1 MKYEPT
7 RESVSSHEAPQ
18 WFKDAKFGIFIH
30 WGLFSVPGWA
40 VKKPEGQSMVDGDE
54 LPSME
59 EQMKYHP
66 YAEWYLNSLRC
77 PGSPTQEYHEKTYGK
92 DFDYFDFYHEFQKE
106 SDKMDPEAWAKF
118 FEEAGAKYVVL
129 VTKHHDGYT
138 LWPSEHKNPF
148 MPDYQSKRDL
158 VGELTDAVRAHNMK
172 MGLYYSGI
180 FDWTFKHEPMNSP
193 ENWADH
199 YVASDEYAAYSEAQT
214 RELIEKYHPSVLW
227 NDMGYPAQTDLMK
240 LFADYYNTV
249 EDGVLNNRWLQID
262 EAGRQKYIDEIYK
275 AKAEGKGIP
284 FQIEIGDYYTP
295 EYARVLNY
303 DTEKWELC
311 RGIGMSFG
319 YNRNENPANFMKAK
333 DVIWCIIDV
342 TAKNGN
348 LLLNVG
354 PLADGTIQKEQMEP
368 LLETG
373 AWLKVN
379 GEAIYATT
387 CREDKQSDVTKDGKE
402 VRYTKKGDV
411 LYAIVMDEQPGKTV
425 AIEGLEVP
433 EGKKV
438 EILGMGD
445 VEFCQKDD
453 ALVVALPDNMPPYA
467 YVLKIA

>member
-1 MKYEPT
+1 MSE
-7 RESVSSHEAPQ
+7 
-18 WFKDAKFGIFIH
+18 
-30 WGLFSVPGWA
+30 
-40 VKKPEGQSMVDGDE
+40 
-54 LPSME
+54 
-59 EQMKYHP
+59 
-66 YAEWYLNSLRC
+66 
-77 PGSPTQEYHEKTYGK
+77 
-92 DFDYFDFYHEFQKE
+92 
-106 SDKMDPEAWAKF
+106 
-118 FEEAGAKYVVL
+118 YVVEMHDIVKTFGH
-129 VTKHHDGYT
+129 VTAVNNGQFT
-138 LWPSEHKNPF
+138 LKKGEIHSLIGENGAGKSTMMKLLYGMYPIDSGVIRVKGEEIPNLTPKTAIEHGIGMVHQEF
-148 MPDYQSKRDL
+148 ML
-158 VGELTDAVRAHNMK
+158 VGEL
-172 MGLYYSGI
+172 
-180 FDWTFKHEPMNSP
+180 
-193 ENWADH
+193 
-199 YVASDEYAAYSEAQT
+199 
-214 RELIEKYHPSVLW
+214 SVLE
-227 NDMGYPAQTDLMK
+227 
-240 LFADYYNTV
+240 NTILGF
-249 EDGVLNNRWLQID
+249 EPKKGLRID
-262 EAGRQKYIDEIYK
+262 FDTARKSVQKYIDEIYK

-311 RGIGMSFG
+311 RGVGMSFG

-402 VRYTKKGDV
+402 VRYTKKGDA

-445 VEFCQKDD
+445 VEFCQKDG

>member
-1 MKYEPT
+1 MYEPT
-7 RESVSSHEAPQ
+7 KESIQSHEAPQ

-40 VKKPEGQSMVDGDE
+40 VKMDEGRSVMDQDQM
-54 LPSME
+54 PSME
-59 EQMKYHP
+59 EMMKYHP
-66 YAEWYLNSLRC
+66 YAEWYLNTLRI

-92 DFDYFDFYHEFQKE
+92 DFNYFDFYHEFQKE
-106 SDKMDPEAWAKF
+106 SDKMDPEAWAKL
-118 FEEAGAKYVVL
+118 FEDAGAKYVVL

-138 LWPSEHKNPF
+138 LWPSAYKNPF

-180 FDWTFKHEPMNSP
+180 FDWTFKHQPMNSP
-193 ENWADH
+193 ENWVDH
-199 YVASDEYAAYSEAQT
+199 YVASDEYAVYSEAQT
-214 RELIEKYHPSVLW
+214 RELIDKYHPSILW

-249 EDGVLNNRWLQID
+249 DDAVLNNRWMQIS
-262 EAGRQKYIDEIYK
+262 EEGRQAYLDQIYEAREK
-275 AKAEGKGIP
+275 GEGTP

-295 EYARVLNY
+295 EYARVLKY

-319 YNRNENPANFMKAK
+319 YNRNENPANFMKGK
-333 DVIWCIIDV
+333 DVVWCIIDV

-354 PLADGTIQKEQMEP
+354 PLPDGTIQEEQVRP
-368 LLETG
+368 LLDAG
-373 AWLKVN
+373 AWLKIN

-387 CREDKQSDVTKDGKE
+387 CREDKQTDVTTDGKE
-402 VRYTKKGDV
+402 VRYTKKDGA
-411 LYAIVMDEQPGKTV
+411 LYAIVMDEEPGQSVT
-425 AIEGLEVP
+425 IEGLEVP
-433 EGKKV
+433 EGAAV
-438 EILGMGD
+438 SILGAGPAAY
-445 VEFCQKDD
+445 EQKDGK
-453 ALVVALPDNMPPYA
+453 LTVALPEQLPPYA
-467 YVLKIA
+467 YTIKIA

>member
-1 MKYEPT
+1 
-7 RESVSSHEAPQ
+7 
-18 WFKDAKFGIFIH
+18 
-30 WGLFSVPGWA
+30 
-40 VKKPEGQSMVDGDE
+40 
-54 LPSME
+54 
-59 EQMKYHP
+59 
-66 YAEWYLNSLRC
+66 
-77 PGSPTQEYHEKTYGK
+77 
-92 DFDYFDFYHEFQKE
+92 
-106 SDKMDPEAWAKF
+106 
-118 FEEAGAKYVVL
+118 
-129 VTKHHDGYT
+129 
-138 LWPSEHKNPF
+138 
-148 MPDYQSKRDL
+148 
-158 VGELTDAVRAHNMK
+158 
-172 MGLYYSGI
+172 
-180 FDWTFKHEPMNSP
+180 
-193 ENWADH
+193 
-199 YVASDEYAAYSEAQT
+199 
-214 RELIEKYHPSVLW
+214 
-227 NDMGYPAQTDLMK
+227 
-240 LFADYYNTV
+240 
-249 EDGVLNNRWLQID
+249 
-262 EAGRQKYIDEIYK
+262 
-275 AKAEGKGIP
+275 
-284 FQIEIGDYYTP
+284 
-295 EYARVLNY
+295 
-303 DTEKWELC
+303 
-311 RGIGMSFG
+311 MSFG